1 MPSELLDG
9 PFEGVV
15 LRDVDCTASGSVET
29 GTLHIFWHWDKD
41 IHVVGN
47 ALFLIVALHLDHEA
61 DAGVRGGLHNHINRE
76 QRLDSNVETVAH
88 ELELSVGGNE
98 SDQALVLEP
107 AQPDALMEFD
117 IVELHR
123 LVLGGA
129 ALRLVVSLIV
139 EAQFQV
145 RHARELAIRI
155 DHSDDLAL
163 DDVVGGADEHRQ
175 FLYYIEEELIF

>member
-1 MPSELLDG
+1 
-9 PFEGVV
+9 
-15 LRDVDCTASGSVET
+15 
-29 GTLHIFWHWDKD
+29 
-41 IHVVGN
+41 
-47 ALFLIVALHLDHEA
+47 
-61 DAGVRGGLHNHINRE
+61 
-76 QRLDSNVETVAH
+76 
-88 ELELSVGGNE
+88 
-98 SDQALVLEP
+98 
-107 AQPDALMEFD
+107 MEFD
-117 IVELHR
+117 IVELNR

-163 DDVVGGADEHRQ
+163 DDVVGGTDEHRQ